1 MELAAHM
8 RHAGGLDDL
17 VAVELLVTTIAIGMH
32 HTAELCEMVGRM
44 RALAVGAIV
53 VGNGSGS
60 GIFVAATIEDVDP
73 DPAGFGPSSPWVE
86 NIDRGII
93 RMYSLD
99 RCDMRSNQQDERR
112 KRAGAEVHAGRRQ
125 SIPSTRRFRFG
136 RRELL
141 SPGVYLLRKNVV
153 PARHTRN
160 AAIRTERFLQYRKLQ
175 FCGPST
181 LSLGTRQDLN
191 LGHSYPVTS
200 QMNHL
205 CRNLR

>member
-1 MELAAHM
+1 MLDAEAH
-8 RHAGGLDDL
+8 RLCGAGRY
-17 VAVELLVTTIAIGMH
+17 ERN
-32 HTAELCEMVGRM
+32 EGRQDRRAGSYE
-44 RALAVGAIV
+44 RALHTKAGEVKLKVPKLRRQTFEMAIIERYRRRESSV
-53 VGNGSGS
+53 EPDTAPLGT
-60 GIFVAATIEDVDP
+60 VAGVLRRP
-73 DPAGFGPSSPWVE
+73 DKR
-86 NIDRGII
+86 NR
-93 RMYSLD
+93 
-99 RCDMRSNQQDERR
+99 DERC
-112 KRAGAEVHAGRRQ
+112 GLW
-125 SIPSTRRFRFG
+125 RFQFG

-153 PARHTRN
+153 PARHIRN

-175 FCGPST
+175 FCGSST